1 LPAIGKVFPNVENNL
16 LHTIARLQETNTI
29 YEQTIL
35 STKEKLFQQRGGELQ
50 VPVLRLK
57 KLQPQTTWLWE
68 LFKDFDCS
76 PAQLPELVKLLDADN
91 GSFLDTTSH
100 RFIKNRKWLIITT
113 NTTAVHS
120 TISITEEDKKI
131 SFSSG
136 ELLIEKINN
145 DEHFKISKEPSIA
158 MIDAATIKFPL
169 LLRKL
174 KQGDY
179 FYPLGMQKK
188 KKISRF
194 MIDQKFSKTE
204 KENTWVI
211 ESNKK
216 IVWIAG
222 HRIDDR
228 FKITPKTKIVLK
240 LWIH

>member
-1 LPAIGKVFPNVENNL
+1 V
-16 LHTIARLQETNTI
+16 
-29 YEQTIL
+29 
-35 STKEKLFQQRGGELQ
+35 QQ
-50 VPVLRLK
+50 
-57 KLQPQTTWLWE
+57 
-68 LFKDFDCS
+68 
-76 PAQLPELVKLLDADN
+76 
-91 GSFLDTTSH
+91 
-100 RFIKNRKWLIITT
+100 
-113 NTTAVHS
+113 
-120 TISITEEDKKI
+120 
-131 SFSSG
+131 
-136 ELLIEKINN
+136 
-145 DEHFKISKEPSIA
+145 PSIA

-228 FKITPKTKIVLK
+228 FKITPKTKTVLK
-240 LWIH
+240 LWVH